1 MSATYWSLTALI
13 KTPWVHPDTVRHV
26 SEHSRR
32 GESKSES
39 VDSVIESSATR
50 YRERLLCTR
59 RSDRTSYDLQVTEKG
74 FATLNVVVGAVVF
87 AAILGNITAMINS
100 FDKSNAQLREV
111 MATLNR
117 LIGKYD
123 VPSKLQ
129 KRVFM
134 CVLIRV
140 VVPGPSEGHGRG

>member
-1 MSATYWSLTALI
+1 MQLQPESFL
-13 KTPWVHPDTVRHV
+13 TPWVHPDTV
-26 SEHSRR
+26 
-32 GESKSES
+32 
-39 VDSVIESSATR
+39 I
-50 YRERLLCTR
+50 
-59 RSDRTSYDLQVTEKG
+59 EKG

-123 VPSKLQ
+123 VPNKLQ

-134 CVLIRV
+134 CALASNQSAFETCSASAWVATGHTGTMHTFGLRVL
-140 VVPGPSEGHGRG
+140 PC